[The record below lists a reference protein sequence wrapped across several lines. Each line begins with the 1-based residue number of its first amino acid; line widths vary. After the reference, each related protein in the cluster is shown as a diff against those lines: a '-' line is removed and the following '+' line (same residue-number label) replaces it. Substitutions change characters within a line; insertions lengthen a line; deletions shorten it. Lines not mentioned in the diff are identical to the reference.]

1 MMDDDI
7 IIISDLVKKFGEK
20 TAINGLNLRV
30 HRGELFGFLGPN
42 GAGKTTTVRCISTLT
57 NFDSGS
63 VFVDGIDLK
72 KNQTAAKNR
81 MGVIQQQISLDKD
94 LTIRENMISHAMY
107 HLIPKKERDAKI
119 KELSDYFGLEEY
131 LDKPVDSLSGGWK
144 KRAAIVC
151 AMLHEPAVLFLD
163 EPTSGLDINAR
174 RLLWDVVKS
183 LHAKGTTVFLTTH
196 YIEEAEALC
205 DRVGIINHGKII
217 ALDEPKKLC
226 ENVGKVAVEY
236 MVDGKT
242 SYKYF
247 KTESEAKE
255 FVSGLSDMMN
265 VLIRAT
271 NLEDVFVELT
281 GTSVGSQ
288 K

>member
-1 MMDDDI
+1 
-7 IIISDLVKKFGEK
+7 
-20 TAINGLNLRV
+20 
-30 HRGELFGFLGPN
+30 
-42 GAGKTTTVRCISTLT
+42 
-57 NFDSGS
+57 
-63 VFVDGIDLK
+63 
-72 KNQTAAKNR
+72 

>member
-1 MMDDDI
+1 MDDDI

-20 TAINGLNLRV
+20 TAINGLDLRV